1 MDKWEV
7 YMSIHRLFKDGWA
20 ISKIAKKLG
29 VSRNTV
35 YKYLEMKPEEMAIW
49 MASSKVRVKKLD
61 PYRELILSWLKEHPD
76 LSAAQVQDW
85 LKEKDET
92 LEVGE
97 STIRSYVASLREDYQ
112 IPKVVQKRQY
122 EAIPDPPMGQ
132 QAQVDFGTFV
142 TQKGKTDIRLWFIT
156 FVLSHSRYKYVE
168 WLDRPFTVKDVVEA
182 HERAFEYFGGMPKEL
197 VYDQD
202 ILIVVNEN
210 AGDITLTKE
219 FQEYVSLRKFTIR
232 LCRKADPES
241 KGRIEN
247 VVGYV
252 KKNFAKNR
260 AFANIEKWNEQCL
273 NWLKRTGN
281 GNVHNTTKKRP
292 AEVHSLERKHLQPV
306 SPLHKAL
313 QSTLSIARTV
323 RKDNTVRFRSN
334 RYSVPLGTYQNS
346 KEVKVYL
353 IETENEELIIRRDRP
368 DGPIIATHKISHKK
382 GQLIQDRQH
391 TRDRSKGIT
400 EWIHVLSHEFQDS
413 ETALV
418 FLQHLHTAYPRYI
431 RDQLQ
436 LVASVIQQ
444 HSASIVSRALEMCVK
459 RKMYSAN
466 DLRDAAKVVEQR
478 EGSSQKE
485 QEISTS
491 PLGSSGPVPQVQVE
505 KRPIATYLSVLKGTK
520 SSCL

>member
-1 MDKWEV
+1 M
-7 YMSIHRLFKDGWA
+7 
-20 ISKIAKKLG
+20 
-29 VSRNTV
+29 
-35 YKYLEMKPEEMAIW
+35 
-49 MASSKVRVKKLD
+49 
-61 PYRELILSWLKEHPD
+61 
-76 LSAAQVQDW
+76 
-85 LKEKDET
+85 
-92 LEVGE
+92 
-97 STIRSYVASLREDYQ
+97 
-112 IPKVVQKRQY
+112 
-122 EAIPDPPMGQ
+122 
-132 QAQVDFGTFV
+132 
-142 TQKGKTDIRLWFIT
+142 
-156 FVLSHSRYKYVE
+156 
-168 WLDRPFTVKDVVEA
+168 
-182 HERAFEYFGGMPKEL
+182 
-197 VYDQD
+197 
-202 ILIVVNEN
+202 
-210 AGDITLTKE
+210 
-219 FQEYVSLRKFTIR
+219 
-232 LCRKADPES
+232 
-241 KGRIEN
+241 
-247 VVGYV
+247 
-252 KKNFAKNR
+252 
-260 AFANIEKWNEQCL
+260 
-273 NWLKRTGN
+273 
-281 GNVHNTTKKRP
+281 
-292 AEVHSLERKHLQPV
+292 HSLERKHLQPV